1 MIAVIADD
9 FTGAAEIGGLGLL
22 YGYKTAIVTKV
33 NALENIDLLI
43 IATEMRAFD
52 SEKAVQESEKIT
64 KELLKLNPEF
74 IYKKIDSVLRGN
86 IGVEIKAQ
94 LKASEKSRALVV
106 PANPILNRIINNG
119 IYYIDGKPLIESKFA
134 NDLVFKAKSS
144 KVLDIIGR
152 TDDLSITSVSH
163 NVKLPEKGLLIGNT
177 LNMNDLKEWAKK
189 IDAETLPSGGAG
201 FFDAILE
208 KRSNIK
214 QNYDDTSFDD
224 NKNLLYV
231 CGSNFPISKQA
242 VLDARAKGHVVVS
255 MPDSIYNNRLY
266 NQELIDQWSDEII
279 QKYKSNKKIIISVLQ
294 QPGINTIRGWQIK
307 NILGLL
313 VKSILNTIA
322 IDELFIE
329 GGSTAYIITQ
339 KLEIN
344 AFFPI
349 QSIAPG
355 VARMRVENKKGL
367 CLTVKPGSYVW
378 PKSIWKFN

>member
-22 YGYKTAIVTKV
+22 YGYKTAIVTEVK
-33 NALENIDLLI
+33 ALENIDLLI

-86 IGVEIKAQ
+86 IGVEIKVQ
-94 LKASEKSRALVV
+94 LKASEKSRALVI

-119 IYYIDGKPLIESKFA
+119 ICYIDGKPLIESKFI

-144 KVLDIIGR
+144 KVLDIIGKI
-152 TDDLSITSVSH
+152 DDLSITSVSH
-163 NVKLPEKGLLIGNT
+163 NGKLPEKGLLIGNT

-189 IDAETLPSGGAG
+189 IDAETLPCGAAG

-214 QNYDDTSFDD
+214 ENYDDTSFDD
-224 NKNLLYV
+224 NKNTLYI

-242 VLDARAKGHVVVS
+242 VLDARDKGHVVVS

-279 QKYKSNKKIIISVLQ
+279 QKYKSNKKIIVSVLQ
-294 QPGINTIRGWQIK
+294 QPGINTIRGGQIK

-349 QSIAPG
+349 QSLAPG

>member
-22 YGYKTAIVTKV
+22 YGYKTAIVTEVK
-33 NALENIDLLI
+33 ALENIDLLI

-86 IGVEIKAQ
+86 IGVEIKVQ
-94 LKASEKSRALVV
+94 LKASEKSRALVI

-119 IYYIDGKPLIESKFA
+119 IYYIDGKPLIESKFI

-152 TDDLSITSVSH
+152 IDDLSITSVSH
-163 NVKLPEKGLLIGNT
+163 NGKLPEKGLLIGNT

-189 IDAETLPSGGAG
+189 IDAETLPCGAAG

-214 QNYDDTSFDD
+214 ENYDDTSFDD
-224 NKNLLYV
+224 NKNTLYI

-242 VLDARAKGHVVVS
+242 VLDARDKGHVVVS

-279 QKYKSNKKIIISVLQ
+279 QKYKSNKKIIVSVLQ
-294 QPGINTIRGWQIK
+294 QPGINTIRGGQIK

-349 QSIAPG
+349 QSLAPG

>member
-1 MIAVIADD
+1 
-9 FTGAAEIGGLGLL
+9 
-22 YGYKTAIVTKV
+22 
-33 NALENIDLLI
+33 
-43 IATEMRAFD
+43 
-52 SEKAVQESEKIT
+52 
-64 KELLKLNPEF
+64 
-74 IYKKIDSVLRGN
+74 
-86 IGVEIKAQ
+86 
-94 LKASEKSRALVV
+94 
-106 PANPILNRIINNG
+106 LNRIINNG
-119 IYYIDGKPLIESKFA
+119 IYYIDGKPLIESKFV

>member
-22 YGYKTAIVTKV
+22 YGYKTAIVTEVK
-33 NALENIDLLI
+33 ALENIDLLI

-94 LKASEKSRALVV
+94 LKASEKSRALVI

-119 IYYIDGKPLIESKFA
+119 IYYIDGKPLIESKFV

-152 TDDLSITSVSH
+152 IDDLSITSVSH
-163 NVKLPEKGLLIGNT
+163 NGKLPEKGLLIGNT

-189 IDAETLPSGGAG
+189 IDVETLPCGAAG

-214 QNYDDTSFDD
+214 ENYDDTSFDD
-224 NKNLLYV
+224 NKNTLYI
-231 CGSNFPISKQA
+231 CGSNFPTSKQA

-279 QKYKSNKKIIISVLQ
+279 QKYKSNKKIIVSVLQ
-294 QPGINTIRGWQIK
+294 QPGINTIRGGQIK

-349 QSIAPG
+349 QSLAPG

>member
-1 MIAVIADD
+1 
-9 FTGAAEIGGLGLL
+9 
-22 YGYKTAIVTKV
+22 
-33 NALENIDLLI
+33 
-43 IATEMRAFD
+43 
-52 SEKAVQESEKIT
+52 
-64 KELLKLNPEF
+64 LKLNPEF

-94 LKASEKSRALVV
+94 LKASEKSRALVI

-119 IYYIDGKPLIESKFA
+119 IYYIDGKPLIESKFV
-134 NDLVFKAKSS
+134 NYLVFKAKSS

-152 TDDLSITSVSH
+152 IDDLSITSVSH
-163 NVKLPEKGLLIGNT
+163 NGKLPEKGLLIGNT

-189 IDAETLPSGGAG
+189 IDVETLPCGAAG

-214 QNYDDTSFDD
+214 ENYDDTSFDD
-224 NKNLLYV
+224 NKNTLYI

-279 QKYKSNKKIIISVLQ
+279 QKYKSNKKIIVSVLQ
-294 QPGINTIRGWQIK
+294 QPGINTIRGGQIK

-349 QSIAPG
+349 QSLAPG

>member
-22 YGYKTAIVTKV
+22 YGYKTAIVTEVK
-33 NALENIDLLI
+33 ALENIDLLI

-86 IGVEIKAQ
+86 IGVEIKVQ
-94 LKASEKSRALVV
+94 LKASEKSRALVI

-119 IYYIDGKPLIESKFA
+119 ICYIDGKPLIESKFV

-144 KVLDIIGR
+144 KVLDIIGKI
-152 TDDLSITSVSH
+152 DDLSITSVSH
-163 NVKLPEKGLLIGNT
+163 NGKLPEKGLLIGNT

-189 IDAETLPSGGAG
+189 IDAETLPCGGAG

-214 QNYDDTSFDD
+214 ENYDDTSFDD
-224 NKNLLYV
+224 NKNTLYI

-242 VLDARAKGHVVVS
+242 VLDARAKGHVVAS

-279 QKYKSNKKIIISVLQ
+279 QKYKSNKKIIVSVLQ
-294 QPGINTIRGWQIK
+294 QPGINTIRGGQIK

-349 QSIAPG
+349 QSLAPG

>member
-22 YGYKTAIVTKV
+22 YGYKTAIVTEVK
-33 NALENIDLLI
+33 ALENIDLLI

-86 IGVEIKAQ
+86 IGVEIKVQ
-94 LKASEKSRALVV
+94 LKASEKSRALVI

-119 IYYIDGKPLIESKFA
+119 ICYIDGKPLIESKFI

-144 KVLDIIGR
+144 KVLDIIGKI
-152 TDDLSITSVSH
+152 DDLSITSVSH
-163 NVKLPEKGLLIGNT
+163 NGKLPEKGLLIGNT

-189 IDAETLPSGGAG
+189 IDAETLPCGAAG

-214 QNYDDTSFDD
+214 ENYDDTSFDD
-224 NKNLLYV
+224 NKNTLYI

-242 VLDARAKGHVVVS
+242 VLDARDKGHVVVS

-279 QKYKSNKKIIISVLQ
+279 QKYKSNKKIIVSVLQ
-294 QPGINTIRGWQIK
+294 QPGINTIRGGQIK

-349 QSIAPG
+349 QSLAPG

-378 PKSIWKFN
+378 PKSI